1 MAKQVFCVEVGGTF
15 TDWVLVE
22 NDRVAK
28 TGKVLSTPDE
38 PSQGVMNAVKD
49 GLAALADVS
58 AVIHG
63 STVATNAVLE
73 RKGAVTGLLTTK
85 GFRDVLQ
92 IQRQS
97 KTKLFD
103 LFYRQP
109 EPLVTRDRIIEV
121 TERMGPHGEVWHAL
135 ALDDLPDRL
144 HQLVEEGGTE
154 SLAICLLHSY
164 ANPEHELQ
172 LARYLEDHFPDLYVT
187 LSSEVLPRFREY
199 ERMSTCTI
207 SAYVKPR
214 VDRYV
219 ADLEHSLH
227 QAGFAGHMSIVQ
239 ANGGTIPAS
248 EARRHAAKMILSG
261 PAAGVIGAIASARA
275 SGFANLL
282 TFDMGGTSTDVCLV
296 TNGQTEM
303 STEYKI
309 GGLPLGIPMID
320 IVTVGAGG
328 GSMAKVDSGGA
339 LRVGPES
346 AGADPGPACY
356 GKGGDQFTVTDANVI
371 LGLLNPVTFYGGRML
386 LSTEAAS
393 SALDPLVE
401 QLGSTREQVADGVV
415 RLANA
420 TMAQAMRLVSV
431 ERGHDPRDYTIVAYG
446 GAGPLHAVA
455 LAEELAVGNV
465 LIPESPGLL
474 SAYGLMLA
482 DVRQD
487 YLRSHIVA
495 LERLEPDTFRRLF
508 EELAGRAREE
518 FSRYGLGWENVEV
531 LHSLDM
537 RYEGQAYELKIDV
550 DDAVTQTFRSGELIA
565 RFKET
570 HHLRYGHTPSGDE
583 IEIVSFR
590 LTARLPSGMHL
601 FDLEAAQ
608 PQGEL
613 QFTDRA
619 ILIAGV
625 STPCRFFQRSSLAAG
640 YTLPGPAVIEEPTA
654 TTYLP
659 RGWKAQVDDVRN
671 LVLSRDRRE

>member
-1 MAKQVFCVEVGGTF
+1 MAKQNFYVEVGGTF

-22 NDRVAK
+22 NDRVTK
-28 TGKVLSTPDE
+28 TGKVLSTPDK
-38 PSQGVMNAVKD
+38 PAKGVMNSVKD
-49 GLAALADVS
+49 GLATLEGVS
-58 AVIHG
+58 AVVHG

-97 KTKLFD
+97 KTRLFD

-109 EPLVTRDRIIEV
+109 EPLVLRDRIIEV
-121 TERMGPHGEVWHAL
+121 SERMGPHGEVRQQL
-135 ALDDLPDRL
+135 ALDGLTDQLY
-144 HQLVEEGGTE
+144 QLVEEGGTE
-154 SLAICLLHSY
+154 SVAVCLLHSY

-172 LARYLEDHFPDLYVT
+172 LARYLEDHFPRLYVT

-219 ADLEHSLH
+219 ANLEHSLH
-227 QAGFAGHMSIVQ
+227 QAGFTGHLSIVQ

-261 PAAGVIGAIASARA
+261 PAAGVIGAIAFARA

-296 TNGQTEM
+296 TEGQIEM

-328 GSMAKVDSGGA
+328 GSMATVDSGGA

-356 GKGGDQFTVTDANVI
+356 GKGGRHFTVTDANVI
-371 LGLLNPVTFYGGRML
+371 LGLLNPATFYGGRMP
-386 LSTEAAS
+386 LSTEAAL

-401 QLGSTREQVADGVV
+401 HLGSTREQVADGVV

-455 LAEELAVGNV
+455 LAEELAISNV
-465 LIPESPGLL
+465 LIPYNPGLL
-474 SAYGLMLA
+474 SAYGLTLA

-495 LERLEPDTFRRLF
+495 LKRLGPETFYRLF
-508 EELAGRAREE
+508 EELRERARQE
-518 FSRYGLGWENVEV
+518 FSRYGLGWEKVEV
-531 LHSLDM
+531 SYSLDM
-537 RYEGQAYELKIDV
+537 RYEGQAYELIIDV
-550 DDAVTQTFRSGELIA
+550 DDLVVKTFSSRELIA
-565 RFKET
+565 RFKKT
-570 HHLRYGHTPSGDE
+570 HHFRYGHTPSGDE
-583 IEIVSFR
+583 VEIVNFR
-590 LTARLPSGMHL
+590 LTARHPSGTPL
-601 FDLEAAQ
+601 FEDEAAT
-608 PQGEL
+608 PRGEV
-613 QFTDRA
+613 QFADRDT
-619 ILIAGV
+619 LVVGV
-625 STPCRFFQRSSLAAG
+625 STLCRFCQRPSLPAG
-640 YTLPGPAVIEEPTA
+640 YTLAGPAVIEEATA

-659 RGWKAQVDDVRN
+659 KGWQARVDDVLN
-671 LVLSRDRRE
+671 LVLSQDGS